1 MYAVWS
7 RQDAGAQWRS
17 KAGGRENAGTVVPRV
32 SPTGRQGQAMEDVR
46 IRYST
51 GPREGAGV
59 VQGMA
64 EEELGRTEQ
73 GGGQG
78 ERKGKPRAVLGRRV
92 EPYRSDVEG
101 FIEIYK
107 RIDHNVA
114 NNYIINMV
122 RKNKQGKN
130 NSSNKNQDGVVGNNG
145 AVYEYVGMQ
154 EDKNYQNSVNVWV
167 KRKIYEN
174 YVKSKNTSGD
184 QQAKDPEEYT
194 GRVLDVNAWSIE
206 KNRRWIQT
214 GSAEER
220 KEDVTPG
227 GDRVRLQGTEGEGQ
241 FRLVGLEKGV
251 SGVFQNDSQAF
262 SYPKRNNASCGNE
275 QNQRRIVFHDLKK
288 GKFTE
293 DAQMKVYRAAFQHK
307 DNKILGEDNFIAYV
321 INSMEDQS
329 LLCSKTAPAGLK
341 IAFPTVLAQEMQQ
354 LDEAKYRFA
363 TISEGKEVK
372 KVIAMPE
379 KVAESIQKEGAQTV
393 PQSTPS
399 ESPESGAMQARS
411 RRHRKTR
418 SRVRRSD

>member
-32 SPTGRQGQAMEDVR
+32 SPAGRQGQAMEDVR
-46 IRYST
+46 IRYGT

-206 KNRRWIQT
+206 KNRRWIRT

-220 KEDVTPG
+220 MADDG
-227 GDRVRLQGTEGEGQ
+227 GRVHLPGTERDGQ
-241 FRLVGLEKGV
+241 FRLVGLEKGA
-251 SGVFQNDSQAF
+251 SDVFQNGSEAF
-262 SYPKRNNASCGNE
+262 FYPKRNNTSRGNE
-275 QNQRRIVFHDLKK
+275 QKQRRIVFHDLKK
-288 GKFTE
+288 GQFTE
-293 DAQMKVYRAAFQHK
+293 DTQKKVYRAAFQQEDGEILQ
-307 DNKILGEDNFIAYV
+307 DNNFIAYV
-321 INSMEDQS
+321 INCMENQS

-341 IAFPTVLAQEMQQ
+341 IAFPTVLAQEMEQ
-354 LDEAKYRFA
+354 LDEANYRFA
-363 TISEGKEVK
+363 TILEGKEVK

-411 RRHRKTR
+411 WRR
-418 SRVRRSD
+418 SRTRPVSADPTDP

>member
-46 IRYST
+46 IRYGT

-64 EEELGRTEQ
+64 GEEQARTEQ
-73 GGGQG
+73 GVG
-78 ERKGKPRAVLGRRV
+78 ERPGKPRAVLGRRV
-92 EPYRSDVEG
+92 EPYRKDVEG

-107 RIDHNVA
+107 KIDSSVV

-130 NSSNKNQDGVVGNNG
+130 NSSNSNQG
-145 AVYEYVGMQ
+145 AVVEIDGTNYEYVEMSD
-154 EDKNYQNSVNVWV
+154 EYQNSVNVWV

-174 YVKSKNTSGD
+174 YVKSKKTNGD
-184 QQAKDPEEYT
+184 QQVKGPEEYT
-194 GRVLDVNAWSIE
+194 RRVLDVNAWSIE
-206 KNRRWIQT
+206 KNRRWIRT

-220 KEDVTPG
+220 MADDG
-227 GDRVRLQGTEGEGQ
+227 GRVHLSGTEGEGQ

-293 DAQMKVYRAAFQHK
+293 DAQMKVYRAAFQQEDGEILQ
-307 DNKILGEDNFIAYV
+307 DNNFIAYV
-321 INSMEDQS
+321 INCMENQS

-341 IAFPTVLAQEMQQ
+341 IAFPTVLAQEMEQ
-354 LDEAKYRFA
+354 LDEANYRFA
-363 TISEGKEVK
+363 TILEGKEVK

-379 KVAESIQKEGAQTV
+379 KVAESIQEKGAQTV

-411 RRHRKTR
+411 WRPRRTR
-418 SRVRRSD
+418 ARVRRSD

>member
-32 SPTGRQGQAMEDVR
+32 SPAGRQVQAMEDVR

-51 GPREGAGV
+51 GPREGVGV

-64 EEELGRTEQ
+64 GEEQARTEQ
-73 GGGQG
+73 GGQQG
-78 ERKGKPRAVLGRRV
+78 KRPGKPRAVLGRRV
-92 EPYRSDVEG
+92 EPYRKDVEG

-107 RIDHNVA
+107 KIDSSVV

-130 NSSNKNQDGVVGNNG
+130 NSSNSNQG
-145 AVYEYVGMQ
+145 AVVEIDGTNYEYVEMSD
-154 EDKNYQNSVNVWV
+154 EYQNSVNVWV

-174 YVKSKNTSGD
+174 YVKSKKTNGD
-184 QQAKDPEEYT
+184 QQVKGPEEYT
-194 GRVLDVNAWSIE
+194 RRVLDVNAWSIE
-206 KNRRWIQT
+206 KNRRWIRT

-220 KEDVTPG
+220 MADDG
-227 GDRVRLQGTEGEGQ
+227 GRVHLSGTEGEGQ

>member
-46 IRYST
+46 IRYGT

-64 EEELGRTEQ
+64 GEEQARTEQ
-73 GGGQG
+73 GVG
-78 ERKGKPRAVLGRRV
+78 ERPGKPRAVLGRRV

-101 FIEIYK
+101 FIELCGIKCNESGLKTKGIEKKIKLRNK
-107 RIDHNVA
+107 RMSKKVKNVNEFKEKYMIDEKVETG
-114 NNYIINMV
+114 YL
-122 RKNKQGKN
+122 
-130 NSSNKNQDGVVGNNG
+130 
-145 AVYEYVGMQ
+145 
-154 EDKNYQNSVNVWV
+154 NSVNVWV

-174 YVKSKNTSGD
+174 HVKSENTSGD

-206 KNRRWIQT
+206 KNRRWIRT

-220 KEDVTPG
+220 MADDG
-227 GDRVRLQGTEGEGQ
+227 GRVHLPGTERDGQ
-241 FRLVGLEKGV
+241 FRLVGLEKGA
-251 SGVFQNDSQAF
+251 SDVFQNGSEAF
-262 SYPKRNNASCGNE
+262 FYPKRNNTSRGNE
-275 QNQRRIVFHDLKK
+275 QKQRRIVFHDLKK
-288 GKFTE
+288 GQFTE
-293 DAQMKVYRAAFQHK
+293 DTQKKVYRAAFQQEDGEILQ
-307 DNKILGEDNFIAYV
+307 DNNFIAYV
-321 INSMEDQS
+321 INCMENQS

-341 IAFPTVLAQEMQQ
+341 IAFPTVLAQEMEQ
-354 LDEAKYRFA
+354 LDEANYRFA
-363 TISEGKEVK
+363 TILEGKEVK

-411 RRHRKTR
+411 WRR
-418 SRVRRSD
+418 SRTRPVSADPTDP

>member
-32 SPTGRQGQAMEDVR
+32 SPAGRQVQAMEDVR

-64 EEELGRTEQ
+64 GEEQARTEQ
-73 GGGQG
+73 GVG
-78 ERKGKPRAVLGRRV
+78 ERPGKPRAVLGRRV

-101 FIEIYK
+101 FIELCGIKCNESGLKTKGIEKKIKLRNK
-107 RIDHNVA
+107 RMSKKVKNVNEFKEKYMIDEKVETG
-114 NNYIINMV
+114 YL
-122 RKNKQGKN
+122 
-130 NSSNKNQDGVVGNNG
+130 
-145 AVYEYVGMQ
+145 
-154 EDKNYQNSVNVWV
+154 NSVNVWV

-174 YVKSKNTSGD
+174 HVKSENTSGD

-206 KNRRWIQT
+206 KNRRWIRT

-220 KEDVTPG
+220 MADDG
-227 GDRVRLQGTEGEGQ
+227 GRVHLPGTERDGQ
-241 FRLVGLEKGV
+241 FRLVGLEKGA
-251 SGVFQNDSQAF
+251 SDVFQNGSEAF
-262 SYPKRNNASCGNE
+262 FYPKRNNTSRGNE
-275 QNQRRIVFHDLKK
+275 QKQRRIVFHDLKK
-288 GKFTE
+288 GQFTE
-293 DAQMKVYRAAFQHK
+293 DTQKKVYRAAFQQEDGEILQ
-307 DNKILGEDNFIAYV
+307 DNNFIAYV
-321 INSMEDQS
+321 INCMENQS

-341 IAFPTVLAQEMQQ
+341 IAFPTVLAQEMEQ
-354 LDEAKYRFA
+354 LDEANYRFA
-363 TISEGKEVK
+363 TILEGKEVK

-411 RRHRKTR
+411 WRR
-418 SRVRRSD
+418 SRTRPVSADPTDP

>member
-59 VQGMA
+59 VQRMA

-73 GGGQG
+73 GVG
-78 ERKGKPRAVLGRRV
+78 ERPGKPRAVLGRRV
-92 EPYRSDVEG
+92 EPYRKDVEG
-101 FIEIYK
+101 FKEILDSKGNNEEEGETVKKCIE
-107 RIDHNVA
+107 
-114 NNYIINMV
+114 NMV

-130 NSSNKNQDGVVGNNG
+130 NSSNSNQG
-145 AVYEYVGMQ
+145 AVFKIDGTNYEYVKMGN
-154 EDKNYQNSVNVWV
+154 EYQNSVNVWV

-174 YVKSKNTSGD
+174 HVKSENTSGD
-184 QQAKDPEEYT
+184 QQAKDPEEYI

-206 KNRRWIQT
+206 KNRRWIRT

-220 KEDVTPG
+220 MADDG
-227 GDRVRLQGTEGEGQ
+227 GRVHLPGTERDGQ
-241 FRLVGLEKGV
+241 FRLVGLEKGA
-251 SGVFQNDSQAF
+251 SDVFQNDSQAF
-262 SYPKRNNASCGNE
+262 SYPKHNNASCGNE
-275 QNQRRIVFHDLKK
+275 QNQRSIVFHDLKK

-293 DAQMKVYRAAFQHK
+293 EAQMKVYRAAFQQEDGEILQ
-307 DNKILGEDNFIAYV
+307 DNNFIAYV
-321 INSMEDQS
+321 INCMENQS

-354 LDEAKYRFA
+354 LDEAGYLFA
-363 TISEGKEVK
+363 TISEGEEVK

-379 KVAESIQKEGAQTV
+379 KVAESIQEKGAQTV

-411 RRHRKTR
+411 RRPRRTR
-418 SRVRRSD
+418 ARVRRSD

>member
-32 SPTGRQGQAMEDVR
+32 SPTGRQAMEDVR
-46 IRYST
+46 IRYGT

-64 EEELGRTEQ
+64 GEEQARTEQ
-73 GGGQG
+73 GVG
-78 ERKGKPRAVLGRRV
+78 ERPGKPRAVLGRRV

-107 RIDHNVA
+107 MIDRNVA

-206 KNRRWIQT
+206 KNRRWIKT

-227 GDRVRLQGTEGEGQ
+227 GGRVHLPGTERDGQ
-241 FRLVGLEKGV
+241 FRLVGLEKGA
-251 SGVFQNDSQAF
+251 SDVFQNDSQAF
-262 SYPKRNNASCGNE
+262 SYPKHNNASRGNE
-275 QNQRRIVFHDLKK
+275 QNQRSIVFHDLKK

-293 DAQMKVYRAAFQHK
+293 EAQMKVYRAAFQHK
-307 DNKILGEDNFIAYV
+307 DNKFLGEDNFIAYV

-354 LDEAKYRFA
+354 LDEAGYLFA
-363 TISEGKEVK
+363 TILEGKEVK

-411 RRHRKTR
+411 RRPRRTR
-418 SRVRRSD
+418 ARVRRSD